1 MKKEKYSQPQPTP
14 QEAIDKEVLLQA
26 IEKTKWHIQYHK
38 EDLAKLQEL
47 LKIYNN
53 QLNQLN

>member
-1 MKKEKYSQPQPTP
+1 MKNEPTP
-14 QEAIDKEVLLQA
+14 QEAIDKEVLLRE
-26 IEKTKWHIQYHK
+26 IENTQWKIQYHLQ
-38 EDLAKLQEL
+38 ELAKHKEL